1 MLAASHA
8 QPVGR
13 SGPPPAL
20 PAPRPA
26 DPPGPRTHHPRPLGA
41 PQVKQL
47 EARNKQFEVNGKL
60 LEKELERARKQNQQL
75 QVWGAPSPPPSWGW
89 WLPGERR
96 APPAAPLIPGPT
108 QQAACT
114 HPLTH
119 PP

>member
-75 QVWGAPSPPPSWGW
+75 QVWGAPSPPPLLGVVVAW
-89 WLPGERR
+89 R
-96 APPAAPLIPGPT
+96 AARPTCRTNRPP
-108 QQAACT
+108 
-114 HPLTH
+114 
-119 PP
+119 